1 MVQARQTM
9 PGSHSA
15 ERWQT
20 TIPRRNPVH
29 DTSGPERLRALLLQA
44 ILVGLVVVAGLLVF
58 DTVADATTDVR
69 DSMQSPES

>member
-1 MVQARQTM
+1 
-9 PGSHSA
+9 
-15 ERWQT
+15 
-20 TIPRRNPVH
+20 VH

-58 DTVADATTDVR
+58 DTVADATTDLR